1 MAQVFRLDIPL
12 DAENPGEQFGDS
24 EDVTHESVEDPIQK
38 AVEFLARFK
47 TAKIVVVFDTH
58 SVDNGAF
65 IWRGN
70 SADKSSLE
78 SCYMLEV
85 GVS

>member
-1 MAQVFRLDIPL
+1 MLQVFRLDIPL
-12 DAENPGEQFGDS
+12 DGEDHGEQCEDS
-24 EDVTHESVEDPIQK
+24 QDVTHESVEDPIQK
-38 AVEFLARFK
+38 AVEFLARFE

-85 GVS
+85 SVP